1 MNEHV
6 LWLLELGG
14 IIITLGG
21 VITYISKAVKP
32 VAKAAEQIKNHDER
46 LEKIEADVK
55 EIQDKNH
62 EERLKKLEAEVKE
75 IKEMQKM
82 MCKCEIVLMEH
93 EITGNSI
100 EKLKD
105 AKNEMQTFLIEKVQ

>member
-6 LWLLELGG
+6 LWLLEIGG

-21 VITYISKAVKP
+21 VITYISKVIKP
-32 VAKAAEQIKNHDER
+32 IAKASDLIKKHDER
-46 LEKIEADVK
+46 LDKIEADMK
-55 EIQDKNH
+55 EIKDKNH
-62 EERLKKLEAEVKE
+62 EERLKKLESDMKE

-82 MCKCEIVLMEH
+82 ICKCELVLMEH

-105 AKNEMQTFLIEKVQ
+105 AKSEMQTFLIEKVQ

>member
-6 LWLLELGG
+6 LWLLEIGG

-21 VITYISKAVKP
+21 VMTYISKAVKP
-32 VAKAAEQIKNHDER
+32 VTKASNQIKDHEDR
-46 LEKIEADVK
+46 LEKIESDVK
-55 EIQDKNH
+55 GIKDKNH
-62 EERLKKLEAEVKE
+62 EERLKKLEDDMKE

-82 MCKCEIVLMEH
+82 MCKCELVLMEH

-105 AKNEMQTFLIEKVQ
+105 AKGEMQTFLIEKVQ